1 MNAPPGHKKGKA
13 FDGATSKALRK
24 ERNPKPQCSPKST
37 ATEAQRERILAA
49 LRRRPQT
56 TSDLRQIG
64 IFQAATRIKEL
75 RDRFGYRIDTTR
87 VTLVD
92 PDGFTHV
99 GAALYSLVDEQQ
111 AHLPGFRSV
120 AAESGRGT

>member
-1 MNAPPGHKKGKA
+1 MTPANAKA
-13 FDGATSKALRK
+13 PVATTRALSNHETQSAKHSAR
-24 ERNPKPQCSPKST
+24 ST
-37 ATEAQRERILAA
+37 ATEAQRDRILEA

-75 RDRFGYRIDTTR
+75 RDQFGYRIDTAR

-99 GAALYSLVDEQQ
+99 GAAHYSLINEQQ
-111 AHLPGFRSV
+111 THLPSFRPV
-120 AAESGRGT
+120 AAESGRVV

>member
-1 MNAPPGHKKGKA
+1 MTAKAKGLDAPTTSPLKKHTNSGRQ
-13 FDGATSKALRK
+13 F
-24 ERNPKPQCSPKST
+24 SPKST
-37 ATEAQRERILAA
+37 ATEAQRDRILAA

-75 RDRFGYRIDTTR
+75 RDRFGYRIDTMR

-111 AHLPGFRSV
+111 AHLPGFQPV